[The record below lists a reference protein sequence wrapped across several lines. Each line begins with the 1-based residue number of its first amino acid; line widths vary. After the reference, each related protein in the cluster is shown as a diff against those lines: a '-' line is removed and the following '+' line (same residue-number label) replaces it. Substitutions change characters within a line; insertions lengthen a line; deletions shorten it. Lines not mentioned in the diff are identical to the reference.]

1 MNENFLCDFQTRMTM
16 NRWKSVVTRSSQT
29 AASLLGPQSC
39 QAPLT
44 RGLGSSGG
52 RGQGGQEGQEGA
64 RWWRT
69 AGAVTAAS
77 AAAALAI
84 KLSEEQRRCVP

>member
-1 MNENFLCDFQTRMTM
+1 MTM

-52 RGQGGQEGQEGA
+52 RGQGGQEGA

-84 KLSEEQRRCVP
+84 KLSEEQRRCAP